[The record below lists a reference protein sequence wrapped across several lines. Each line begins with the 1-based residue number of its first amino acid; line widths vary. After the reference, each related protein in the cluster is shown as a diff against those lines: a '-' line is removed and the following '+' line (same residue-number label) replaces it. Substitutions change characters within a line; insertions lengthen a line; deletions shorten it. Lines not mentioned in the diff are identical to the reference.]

1 MTTAAHEQATG
12 CAREPGVGARAAV
25 ASFSKSSA
33 GQPATHGLE
42 EPMHHP
48 WMASLRVSS
57 LSWQRRLADL
67 PETECWKT
75 DSSLQESRAVS
86 EAWGAEPMAFVGRR
100 QLRLR
105 LRLPLVCNIRDWE
118 DSALAKEGLG
128 ESSISL

>member
-75 DSSLQESRAVS
+75 DSPLQESRAVS

-100 QLRLR
+100 PAATASPSPFGLQHPRLGR
-105 LRLPLVCNIRDWE
+105 FR
-118 DSALAKEGLG
+118 LG